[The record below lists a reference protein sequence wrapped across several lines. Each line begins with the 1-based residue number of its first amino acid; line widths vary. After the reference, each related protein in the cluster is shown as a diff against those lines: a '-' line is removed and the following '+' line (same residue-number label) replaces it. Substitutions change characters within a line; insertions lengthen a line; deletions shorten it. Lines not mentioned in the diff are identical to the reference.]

1 MRGLFLLKQYIGIDI
16 GGTKIA
22 VLLGSV
28 SEKEEIKVLEKERL
42 STSKDCLQPNLDR
55 ITQAIDSLLLKKD
68 LKPSQVSGIG
78 ISCGGPLDV
87 AKGIIQSPPNLP
99 LWKDVAICQIL
110 EQRFGIPARLQ
121 NDANAC
127 ALAEWKF
134 GAGRGTRNMMFI
146 TFGTGFGA
154 GLILDGRLYSGT
166 NGNAGE
172 IGHIR
177 LADYGPSGYG
187 KVGSYEGFCS
197 GAGIAQ
203 IGQTLVREALQ
214 NGQPVSFCPNEMAV
228 PQLDAKVI
236 GDAADAGDI
245 LAQKIYQVSGHYLG
259 IGLAIMIDTLNPEAI
274 VIGSIFARSQQ
285 WLWPS
290 AKEVIERE
298 ALPGARKVC
307 NVLPA
312 ALGES
317 IGDIAA
323 IAVAYSGTEQ
333 AV

>member
-22 VLLGSV
+22 VLLASV
-28 SEKEEIKVLEKERL
+28 SEKEEIKVLEKERF
-42 STSKDCLQPNLDR
+42 STLKDCLQPNLDN
-55 ITQAIDSLLLKKD
+55 IIQAIDSLLSKKN
-68 LKPSQVSGIG
+68 LKPSQVDRIG
-78 ISCGGPLDV
+78 ISCGGPLD
-87 AKGIIQSPPNLP
+87 AEKGIIQSPPNLP

-110 EQRFGIPARLQ
+110 EQRFGIPAQLQ

-154 GLILDGRLYSGT
+154 GLIFDGRLYSGT

-187 KVGSYEGFCS
+187 KAGSYEGFCS
-197 GAGIAQ
+197 GSGIAQ

-214 NGQPVSFCPNEMAV
+214 NGQSVSFCPNETTV
-228 PQLDAKVI
+228 SQLDAKII
-236 GDAADAGDI
+236 GDAADAGDL

-259 IGLAIMIDTLNPEAI
+259 IGLSIMIDTLNPEAI

-290 AKEVIERE
+290 AREVIERE
-298 ALPGARKVC
+298 ALPVARKVC

-323 IAVAYSGTEQ
+323 IAVAYSGT
-333 AV
+333 